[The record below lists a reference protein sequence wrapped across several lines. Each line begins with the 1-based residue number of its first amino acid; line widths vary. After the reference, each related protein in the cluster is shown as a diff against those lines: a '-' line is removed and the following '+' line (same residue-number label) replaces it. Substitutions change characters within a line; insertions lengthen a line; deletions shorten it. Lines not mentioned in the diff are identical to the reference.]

1 MSKTAGR
8 LNDGVS
14 VWVCLPRTTD
24 VEIFLSQDY
33 PGPTYCDKQRRKRGT
48 TTTTTTTTTTMR
60 KILSTTATIVSKN
73 KNRTMVLNDRIGVG
87 PRGTSRH
94 RTNLPKIPE
103 ASSTTTRNHNQLL
116 SASSSNHLVQPF
128 HPPAAE
134 RPTDRPNQSCLQSA
148 IKSVGLY
155 LRLPKFCQGEM
166 Q

>member
-24 VEIFLSQDY
+24 VEIFLGQDY
-33 PGPTYCDKQRRKRGT
+33 PGPTDCDKQRRKRGT
-48 TTTTTTTTTTMR
+48 TTTTTTTMR
-60 KILSTTATIVSKN
+60 KILSPTTATIVSKN

-116 SASSSNHLVQPF
+116 SSSPSNHLVQPL

-134 RPTDRPNQSCLQSA
+134 RPTDRPTQSCLQSA
-148 IKSVGLY
+148 IKSVALY
-155 LRLPKFCQGEM
+155 LRLPVS
-166 Q
+166 